1 MRGDLATTLLICLQH
16 KALSAATIERA
27 LRIDAL
33 LIARL
38 LRLALVHILLA
49 VAPRKA
55 CRTAAGLW
63 RSAVATVVA
72 ARGANG

>member
-16 KALSAATIERA
+16 KALSAAAIERS

-33 LIARL
+33 MIARL

-55 CRTAAGLW
+55 RRTAAGLW